1 VIELNKLTDQSYR
14 VSEYCKWID
23 QATTHAELD
32 TIRGVL
38 TAHRQDVGLAEE
50 KRLTTEEYLKIA
62 EHGKKRREELSQC
75 QN

>member
-1 VIELNKLTDQSYR
+1 VIELNKLTDGSYR

-38 TAHRQDVGLAEE
+38 TAHRQDIGLEEE
-50 KRLTTEEYLKIA
+50 KRLTADEYREIA
-62 EHGKKRREELSQC
+62 EHGKERREELNQ
-75 QN
+75 